1 MIKSSPFFLVLVM
14 TLLLIGR
21 GIQAQGPDLIDG
33 KEKLSGYPEITLL
46 IEVKDARKAAGIISK
61 NGGRVDYDPNLGIGH
76 DIPFLIVTLPGEKVV
91 DESFLKS
98 LELKSGVR
106 KFQVSA
112 SGSDN
117 CGCNDQPTKVAKD
130 GLGFDTL
137 FVPVEDIKLPELR
150 ERTNG
155 KATGKGVKVAVIDSG
170 VDASHPVFQNRVI
183 FWDDSTQEGRI
194 ELKKLRVIEGEVT
207 YDDKTL
213 KVPERLAEN
222 KTIYVGMF
230 DETAMGI
237 QFTDLFKTNERA
249 GLDFNRNDSIKDK
262 FLVMIGADKKPAS
275 DLEEKDKD
283 PVGQQDK
290 TGEAP
295 EEKLEEPETDD
306 SNEVP
311 SEGKAIENAE
321 EPSDTQPSK
330 DDEQTSSTKNESPE
344 ESKPTMIAF
353 VDVNGDGA
361 IKDEEAERPILDFNI
376 ARQIQRSGEELEYAD
391 MVVFPSRTKTI
402 AYPLL
407 FTADSEN
414 HVSHVTIGVAF
425 NSHGTHVAGIIA
437 GNGEEIVGAA
447 PDAEIMALKACSG
460 ITCTESAIIRA
471 MLKAFFNPQGYVPD
485 VVNISLGSPEEYDK
499 DRMDVLIQDLS
510 AKFGTVFFVSASNSG
525 SGYRSINHIGSVSPA
540 VLVGAHASK
549 ETLARHYQ
557 LQEGVEVP
565 DHVLQYFTS
574 LGPSFTGQLRPN
586 IVAPGSALSAT
597 SLVDDGSGMYNGT
610 SMSSPIAAGA
620 TAALISAARGNK
632 EYNRLEAWRS
642 KKIKAVQDK
651 SSDVKYSVTS
661 IPLAIRTALEES
673 ATELPGYTLAQQGHG
688 LLNVDAAYETLL
700 NLATKVNNGTRLTE
714 FKINDNSEATRL
726 YDRSNNIPAVKR
738 IYLTLDSDG
747 ELSEASLLKLRNAA
761 TEVRLQRVQVQSIDG
776 TVQDLGQTD
785 TETLLPFSI
794 GVPGKEGEQGRSA
807 IVVMSNGFKGS
818 FFSIRRLAT
827 MEAGKT
833 YIAHFD
839 IYQHGQRLFTVL
851 DVVHKPIE
859 LSDLKTEVNLSGIEV
874 EESNRVACYINN
886 GQEIK
891 ATAFH
896 RYPVAVTDRDSG
908 LNVQIGFHND
918 ESGLLLVQV
927 YDPDGYEV
935 NYSVI
940 RKSPQLDVEKR
951 TGKLVVNTLEKKGIW
966 EITVTSFSG
975 TWLGESGYDL
985 LIEALRFVPS
995 VNRIQIGSKTAPV
1008 PAPPAEKMVSIMNSS
1023 RQVRSVNL
1031 NMSPLE
1037 RIAPLKPFGVV
1048 PNHRTYKKLPIPAWN
1063 ESMGGPKT
1071 TTVVL
1076 ELDRLS
1082 KINDQQMGRIDHRLY
1097 KKGPDGKYVVAYKA
1111 EPLSASAS
1119 RKIFRGIPRPEPG
1132 QSVETL
1138 YAAMEVFDVY
1148 SDGPSLS
1155 NLVDHVDML
1164 AIYPSIPVKLSG
1176 TLSANYS
1183 ASDSTRDVSLFKVT
1197 APDKIID
1204 ETTKSNSRSSQATLK
1219 VETGDT
1225 NLPELEIKL
1234 PITINERHQ
1243 HPPGAKSLERARG
1256 TLRITTDHPDISG
1269 SIPVRI
1275 AQ

>member
-1 MIKSSPFFLVLVM
+1 M
-14 TLLLIGR
+14 
-21 GIQAQGPDLIDG
+21 A
-33 KEKLSGYPEITLL
+33 
-46 IEVKDARKAAGIISK
+46 
-61 NGGRVDYDPNLGIGH
+61 
-76 DIPFLIVTLPGEKVV
+76 
-91 DESFLKS
+91 
-98 LELKSGVR
+98 
-106 KFQVSA
+106 
-112 SGSDN
+112 
-117 CGCNDQPTKVAKD
+117 
-130 GLGFDTL
+130 
-137 FVPVEDIKLPELR
+137 
-150 ERTNG
+150 
-155 KATGKGVKVAVIDSG
+155 
-170 VDASHPVFQNRVI
+170 
-183 FWDDSTQEGRI
+183 
-194 ELKKLRVIEGEVT
+194 
-207 YDDKTL
+207 
-213 KVPERLAEN
+213 
-222 KTIYVGMF
+222 
-230 DETAMGI
+230 
-237 QFTDLFKTNERA
+237 
-249 GLDFNRNDSIKDK
+249 
-262 FLVMIGADKKPAS
+262 
-275 DLEEKDKD
+275 
-283 PVGQQDK
+283 
-290 TGEAP
+290 
-295 EEKLEEPETDD
+295 
-306 SNEVP
+306 
-311 SEGKAIENAE
+311 SEGKTIENVE
-321 EPSDTQPSK
+321 ETSETQASKDQASK
-330 DDEQTSSTKNESPE
+330 DDEQTSEKKTKPTE
-344 ESKPTMIAF
+344 ESKPALIAF
-353 VDVNGDGA
+353 VDVDGNGQINGD
-361 IKDEEAERPILDFNI
+361 EAETPILDFNI
-376 ARQIQRSGEELEYAD
+376 ARQIQRSRKELKYAD

-407 FTADSEN
+407 FTADSKN
-414 HVSHVTIGVAF
+414 NVAHVTIGVAF

-447 PDAEIMALKACSG
+447 PEAEIMALKACSG

-557 LQEGVEVP
+557 LQDGVEVP

-597 SLVDDGSGMYNGT
+597 SLIDDGSSMYNGT

-642 KKIKAVQDK
+642 KKIKSVQDK

-700 NLATKVNNGTRLTE
+700 DLATKVNNGTRLTE

-761 TEVRLQRVQVQSIDG
+761 TEVRLERVQVQSIDG

-839 IYQHGQRLFTVL
+839 IYQHGQRLFTIL

-874 EESNRVACYINN
+874 EESNRVACYINH

-935 NYSVI
+935 DYSVI

-995 VNRIQIGSKTAPV
+995 VSRIQIGSKSAPM

-1031 NMSPLE
+1031 TMSPLE
-1037 RIAPLKPFGVV
+1037 RIAPLKPFGIV
-1048 PNHRTYKKLPIPAWN
+1048 PNHRTYKRLPVPAWN

-1071 TTVVL
+1071 TTVIL

-1082 KINDQQMGRIDHRLY
+1082 KINGQQSGRIDHRIY

-1111 EPLSASAS
+1111 ERLGASGS

-1132 QSVETL
+1132 KSAETL

-1155 NLVDHVDML
+1155 NLIDHVDML
-1164 AIYPSIPVKLSG
+1164 VVYPSIPVKLTG

-1219 VETGDT
+1219 VETGDA